1 MSFRI
6 LIMGL
11 SGAGKTT
18 LAKKLV
24 DGLKKYEFD
33 VAWFNADEVREL
45 TNNWDFSNE
54 GRILQAY
61 TLKRMADEAPNDIV
75 IADFIAPL
83 AQQRAIFN
91 PNFTVWVDTVGSSQ
105 YTDTDSVFESPAFVN
120 YYISDWDEQH
130 EVNILHLLLDDE

>member
-1 MSFRI
+1 MAFRI

-18 LAKKLV
+18 LANKIVK
-24 DGLKKYEFD
+24 GLKEVHFD
-33 VAWFNADEVREL
+33 VAWFNADEIRAL
-45 TNNWDFSNE
+45 TNNWDFSEE

>member
-1 MSFRI
+1 MAFKI

-18 LAKKLV
+18 LAEKVVK
-24 DGLKKYEFD
+24 GLHSYGCD
-33 VAWFNADEVREL
+33 VTWLNADEIRAL
-45 TNNWDFSNE
+45 TNNWDFSEE
-54 GRILQAY
+54 GRLLQAY
-61 TLKRMADEAPNDIV
+61 TLRRLADDAPTDIV

-91 PNFTVWVDTVGSSQ
+91 PDFTIWVDTVGSSR
-105 YTDTDSVFESPAFVN
+105 YTDTDSIFETPSFVN
-120 YYISDWDEQH
+120 YYISDWDDQH